1 LIKFIKKSDL
11 FFFFLSFAIR
21 EESLFLEKI
30 VSDMECSFSQLMIL
44 INGIDF
50 VEIYLKTKIQ

>member
-1 LIKFIKKSDL
+1 
-11 FFFFLSFAIR
+11 LSFAIR